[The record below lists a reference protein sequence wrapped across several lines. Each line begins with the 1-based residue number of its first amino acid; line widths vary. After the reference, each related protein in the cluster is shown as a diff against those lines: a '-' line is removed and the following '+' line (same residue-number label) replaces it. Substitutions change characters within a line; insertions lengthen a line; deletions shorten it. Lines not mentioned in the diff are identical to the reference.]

1 MENLS
6 SNNVI
11 AHIKIDGK
19 EVPVY
24 ESNIGENF
32 VFDNLLIEVKS
43 YLAATPIRRELIGVG
58 YALLDKPHRFAVT
71 RRNLEEVTATRKLL
85 NHLKTRHN
93 IELDSSTLEDPA
105 CIDLD
110 SWEFEYVRFVKP
122 NGREISLVI

>member
-1 MENLS
+1 MEHIS

-24 ESNIGENF
+24 ESNIGKNF

-43 YLAATPIRRELIGVG
+43 CLASKPIRREVIGVG
-58 YALLDKPHRFAVT
+58 YAFLDKPYRFAVT
-71 RRNLEEVTATRKLL
+71 RRKLEEVTATRKLL

-93 IELDSSTLEDPA
+93 IELDSSTLEYPT

-110 SWEFEYVRFVKP
+110 SEEFEYVRFLKP